1 MSDYIWGIPI
11 VPQIMFNPDINPL
24 LCNLQLNPGN
34 IPRIFKAQ
42 NLFVKVGVTH
52 QNPLFEDSL
61 YHITTHGKVGR
72 TKYINYYI

>member
-11 VPQIMFNPDINPL
+11 EPQNHVQSRYQPVA
-24 LCNLQLNPGN
+24 LQPSTRPWKHTRDFQG
-34 IPRIFKAQ
+34 PKS
-42 NLFVKVGVTH
+42 VCKVGVTH

-72 TKYINYYI
+72 TKILM